1 MIKEYFVELGLNVV
15 KDRAIGIK
23 EKQDLRFRLEEFIER
38 KMKENYNCSMAEEID
53 FGGLV
58 EYING
63 SFTEDVHKRLFGN
76 LSERKAANTAIMRN
90 AVIYS
95 QSKTHLSERR
105 AKKLISEA
113 LSILRKFYRKKV
125 NKDLWLVA
133 AEVED
138 TIIDELSNRL
148 ESQTE
153 RITERIDALDNSL
166 LVLSVDKN
174 LQLLRDMDF
183 SDAEDNLNHFVN
195 AMSSEHKLFPLY
207 GYSLSTTNGK
217 MEYKSVPLSK
227 EAEKIYPPKMKCV
240 GTIKV
245 GDGYVKEI
253 STDTINY
260 ANRHQLPIIIDVKK
274 AKKYLGNVVDP
285 VQHEAEQIVG
295 ETIVISPEPFPEA
308 FPCSFLF
315 DGNVQFEY
323 ITLRTQEILDDGVV
337 IISNYEQ
344 TECPY
349 KITIKMNPRDHTC
362 DFSFQKKE
370 NISNTHYLKYA
381 QIMHK
386 ALNGTTMSVKLLQ
399 TGETFIEG
407 VFKNFKY
414 NGGFESV
421 EEEIDFLER
430 IVLLE
435 KYFNKSICI
444 PNDIYQDDWDALY
457 YISDII
463 SGRICNGEWQKQV
476 FTFEFSDNLKDAIQN
491 TDDKKFNLSYTGTV
505 TVPLWE
511 EKYEIPIVRTLE
523 NGHFEDLEKIK
534 EKVSVLEQGD
544 VLKVVFVS
552 DTGSSNRNDVI
563 DQKC

>member
-1 MIKEYFVELGLNVV
+1 
-15 KDRAIGIK
+15 
-23 EKQDLRFRLEEFIER
+23 
-38 KMKENYNCSMAEEID
+38 
-53 FGGLV
+53 
-58 EYING
+58 
-63 SFTEDVHKRLFGN
+63 
-76 LSERKAANTAIMRN
+76 
-90 AVIYS
+90 
-95 QSKTHLSERR
+95 
-105 AKKLISEA
+105 
-113 LSILRKFYRKKV
+113 
-125 NKDLWLVA
+125 
-133 AEVED
+133 
-138 TIIDELSNRL
+138 
-148 ESQTE
+148 
-153 RITERIDALDNSL
+153 
-166 LVLSVDKN
+166 
-174 LQLLRDMDF
+174 
-183 SDAEDNLNHFVN
+183 
-195 AMSSEHKLFPLY
+195 
-207 GYSLSTTNGK
+207 
-217 MEYKSVPLSK
+217 
-227 EAEKIYPPKMKCV
+227 
-240 GTIKV
+240 
-245 GDGYVKEI
+245 
-253 STDTINY
+253 
-260 ANRHQLPIIIDVKK
+260 
-274 AKKYLGNVVDP
+274 
-285 VQHEAEQIVG
+285 
-295 ETIVISPEPFPEA
+295 
-308 FPCSFLF
+308 
-315 DGNVQFEY
+315 
-323 ITLRTQEILDDGVV
+323 
-337 IISNYEQ
+337 
-344 TECPY
+344 
-349 KITIKMNPRDHTC
+349 MNPRDHTC
-362 DFSFQKKE
+362 DFLFQKKE

-544 VLKVVFVS
+544 VFKVVFVS

-563 DQKC
+563 DQKG

>member
-1 MIKEYFVELGLNVV
+1 MIKDYFVELGLNVV
-15 KDRAIGIK
+15 KDSAISIK
-23 EKQDLRFRLEEFIER
+23 EKYDLRVRLESFIER
-38 KMKENYNCSMAEEID
+38 KMKENYNCSMEEELD

-63 SFTEDVHKRLFGN
+63 NFTADVHKRLFGN
-76 LSERKAANTAIMRN
+76 LSERRAANTTIMRN

-95 QSKTHLSERR
+95 QSKTHLSARR

-113 LSILRKFYRKKV
+113 LRILRDFYRKKV

-148 ESQTE
+148 IEQTE
-153 RITERIDALDNSL
+153 KITERIDASDNSH
-166 LVLSVDKN
+166 LVLSIDKN
-174 LQLLRDMDF
+174 LQNLRDMDYAT
-183 SDAEDNLNHFVN
+183 AEENLNLFIN
-195 AMSSEHKLFPLY
+195 AMSAEHKLFPFY

-227 EAEKIYPPKMKCV
+227 EAEKMYPPKMKCV

-245 GDGYVKEI
+245 GDGYVNEI
-253 STDTINY
+253 SPNTINY
-260 ANRHQLPIIIDVKK
+260 ANRHQLPIVIDVKE
-274 AKKYLGNVVDP
+274 AKKYLGNVIDP

-295 ETIVISPEPFPEA
+295 ETIVISPAPFPEA

-315 DGNVQFEY
+315 DGVTQFEY

-337 IISNYEQ
+337 IVSNNEQ

-349 KITIKMNPRDHTC
+349 KITIRMNPSDHTC

-381 QIMHK
+381 QIMQK
-386 ALNGTTMSVKLLQ
+386 ALNGTTMSVKLLK
-399 TGETFIEG
+399 TGEIFIEG
-407 VFKNFKY
+407 VFKNFSY

-421 EEEIDFLER
+421 EEEVDFLER

-435 KYFNKSICI
+435 EYFGENINV
-444 PNDIYQDDWDALY
+444 PNDIYQDDWEALC
-457 YISDII
+457 YISDLI
-463 SGRICNGEWQKQV
+463 SGRTCNGEWQKQV
-476 FTFEFSDNLKDAIQN
+476 FTFEFSEDLKNAIQN
-491 TDDKKFNLSYTGTV
+491 TDDKNFNLSYAGTV
-505 TVPLWE
+505 TVPLWD

-523 NGHFEDLEKIK
+523 NGHFEDLGKIK
-534 EKVSVLEQGD
+534 EKVSVLEKGD
-544 VLKVVFVS
+544 ILKVVFVS
-552 DTGSSNRNDVI
+552 DTGPSNRNDVI
-563 DQKC
+563 NNK

>member
-38 KMKENYNCSMAEEID
+38 KMKENYNCSMAEEMD

-63 SFTEDVHKRLFGN
+63 NFTEDVHKRLFGN
-76 LSERKAANTAIMRN
+76 LSERKAANTSIMRN

-113 LSILRKFYRKKV
+113 LEILRKFYRKKV

-133 AEVED
+133 TEVED

-148 ESQTE
+148 EAQTE
-153 RITERIDALDNSL
+153 RITKRIDALDNSL

-183 SDAEDNLNHFVN
+183 SAAEDNLNHFVN
-195 AMSSEHKLFPLY
+195 AMSSEHKLFPFY

-240 GTIKV
+240 GTVKV
-245 GDGYVKEI
+245 GDGYVNEI
-253 STDTINY
+253 STNTINY
-260 ANRHQLPIIIDVKK
+260 ANRHQLPIIIDVKE
-274 AKKYLGNVVDP
+274 AKKYLGNVIDP

-295 ETIVISPEPFPEA
+295 EKIVISPEPFPEA

-315 DGNVQFEY
+315 DGITQFEY

-349 KITIKMNPRDHTC
+349 KITIRMNPKDHTC

-381 QIMHK
+381 QIMQK

-407 VFKNFKY
+407 VFKNFTY

-421 EEEIDFLER
+421 DEEIDFLER

-435 KYFNKSICI
+435 EHFGKNISV
-444 PNDIYQDDWDALY
+444 PNDIYQDDWDALC

-463 SGRICNGEWQKQV
+463 SGRTCSGEWQKQV
-476 FTFEFSDNLKDAIQN
+476 FTFEFSEELKTAIQN
-491 TDDKKFNLSYTGTV
+491 TDEKIFNLSYTGTV
-505 TVPLWE
+505 TVPLWD
-511 EKYEIPIVRTLE
+511 EKYEIPIIRTLE

-552 DTGSSNRNDVI
+552 DTGTSKRNDVI
-563 DQKC
+563 NNKC